1 MTAINVP
8 AGSRGAGA
16 ADLETKR
23 NLAYGGRAA
32 RVLRETMPMQGLAGY
47 LLVEKPSH
55 KKLLLS
61 LSEEHVWSSGSFR
74 KNSAFESF

>member
-32 RVLRETMPMQGLAGY
+32 RVLRETMPMQGLVGC
-47 LLVEKPSH
+47 LLVANPCH
-55 KKLLLS
+55 
-61 LSEEHVWSSGSFR
+61 
-74 KNSAFESF
+74 